1 MRRRVIGLATCV
13 VAMTLVPLSSQALPA
28 CGSWAIVSS
37 PNVDPTLDT
46 NQLYD
51 VTAISS
57 SSAWAVGKHYY
68 AESPGAEST
77 LAEHWNGTAWE
88 VVPTPNATDVV
99 NGTAK
104 NQGNRLNAVT
114 AISGSNIWAVGAHGT
129 IGENSEATFVPLKTL
144 VEHWN
149 GTAWQIITSPNVGTT
164 RNELNG
170 LVAFSASNI
179 WAVGSYSNGSLD
191 GHHDRPLAAHWNGTA
206 WKTVAVPSYGTSS
219 RLYGVAKI
227 PGTSKLWAVGEYE
240 KVNATTGAQTSGALI
255 EKWNGS
261 SWSVAATTS
270 NSEKLNSV
278 TAISSSSAFAVGDS
292 VMRWNGTSW
301 NVMSNALP
309 SNNGYAAELESVTR
323 APNGNLLAAGWR
335 IDPQT
340 LDYSTVIERWDG
352 STWSVVPSPNQ
363 GGSRL
368 YGIAKAPNS
377 TRVWAV
383 GVASG
388 ETLVETYC

>member
-1 MRRRVIGLATCV
+1 MRLRVIGLAASV
-13 VAMTLVPLSSQALPA
+13 VAMTLVPVSSQALPA

-37 PNVDPTLDT
+37 PNVDPTLDV

-57 SSAWAVGKHYY
+57 SNAWAVGRHYY
-68 AESPGAEST
+68 AESPGPEST
-77 LAEHWNGTAWE
+77 LAEHWNGTAWK
-88 VVPTPNATDVV
+88 VVATPNAADVV
-99 NGTAK
+99 NGTTS
-104 NQGNRLNAVT
+104 NQGNRLNAIT
-114 AISGSNIWAVGAHGT
+114 AISASNIWAVGAHGT
-129 IGENSEATFVPLKTL
+129 IGENPEASFVPAKTL

-149 GTAWQIITSPNVGTT
+149 GTAWKIIRSPNVGTVW
-164 RNELNG
+164 NELNG

-179 WAVGSYSNGSLD
+179 WAVGKYSNGPLD
-191 GHHDRPLAAHWNGTA
+191 GHHDRPFAVHWNGTV

-219 RLYGVAKI
+219 RLYGVAKV

-240 KVNATTGAQTSGALI
+240 RVDTSTGAQTGGALI

-270 NSEKLNSV
+270 NWEKLNSV

-301 NVMSNALP
+301 SVMPNALP
-309 SNNGYAAELESVTR
+309 ANDSYAIELEAVTR
-323 APNGNLLAAGWR
+323 AANGTLWAAGWR
-335 IDPQT
+335 NDPQT
-340 LDYSTVIERWDG
+340 LSYSTLIERWDG
-352 STWSVVPSPNQ
+352 STWSVVPSADR
-363 GGSRL
+363 GRSLL
-368 YGIAKAPNS
+368 YGIVKVPNL

-383 GVASG
+383 GIGSG